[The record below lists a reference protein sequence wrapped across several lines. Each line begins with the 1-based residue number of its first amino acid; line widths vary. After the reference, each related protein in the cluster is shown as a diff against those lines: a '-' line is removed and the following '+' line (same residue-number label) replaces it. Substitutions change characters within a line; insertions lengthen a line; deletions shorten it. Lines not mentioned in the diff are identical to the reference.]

1 MTNWTA
7 CIGYWYRDA
16 NGRAKAK
23 QLFIETI
30 SANSED
36 EAQNI
41 ACDRLAGYL
50 RLSNQSLEVLSLV
63 RSRQQ
68 VAA

>member
-30 SANSED
+30 SANSDD

-41 ACDRLAGYL
+41 ACDRLAAYL
-50 RLSNQSLEVLSLV
+50 QLLQHPLEILSLV

>member
-7 CIGYWYRDA
+7 YIGYWYRDA
-16 NGRAKAK
+16 NGQSKTK

-30 SANSED
+30 AANSD
-36 EAQNI
+36 VEAQNI
-41 ACDRLAGYL
+41 ACDRLAFYL
-50 RLSNQSLEVLSLV
+50 QLSNQPLEVLSLV
-63 RSRQQ
+63 SSRQQ